1 MKTEGRINNIQI
13 TYPSHKAVIS
23 IEVTASPSEIERY
36 MEKDLDVTIAQHR
49 EHRGLSQNNYYWVL
63 LTPVAAKL
71 RVSTAYL
78 HNQLLRIHPRLRLI
92 GNYPQFVL
100 IPNTEEA
107 WNLVMET
114 TDYHLIPTNE
124 YLGDDRKYMM
134 IRGSSDYNTEEMSVL
149 LDDLIEVAKGQGIE
163 TATPEE
169 IARMR
174 QYGFKDRETQQN
186 EGQAIGA

>member
-1 MKTEGRINNIQI
+1 MKTRGKLSDIKIA
-13 TYPSHKAVIS
+13 YPSRKAVIS

-36 MEKDLDVTIAQHR
+36 MQKDLDITIAQHR
-49 EHRGLSQNNYYWVL
+49 EHRGLSQNAYYWVL

-78 HNQLLRIHPRLRLI
+78 HNQLLRMHPRLRLI
-92 GNYPQFVL
+92 GNYPQYVL

-114 TDYHLIPTNE
+114 MDYHLIPTNE

-149 LDDLIEVAKGQGIE
+149 LDDLIEVAKGQGVETLPPDEIE
-163 TATPEE
+163 
-169 IARMR
+169 RMKM
-174 QYGFKDRETQQN
+174 YGLKDGTTQQDAR
-186 EGQAIGA
+186 QAV

>member
-1 MKTEGRINNIQI
+1 MKTKGRINNIQI

-23 IEVTASPSEIERY
+23 IEVAASPSEIEKY
-36 MEKDLDVTIAQHR
+36 MDKDLDITIAQHR

-78 HNQLLRIHPRLRLI
+78 HNQLLRMHPRLRLI
-92 GNYPQFVL
+92 GNYPQYVL

-174 QYGFKDRETQQN
+174 MYGSMENDTGLRRVV
-186 EGQAIGA
+186 